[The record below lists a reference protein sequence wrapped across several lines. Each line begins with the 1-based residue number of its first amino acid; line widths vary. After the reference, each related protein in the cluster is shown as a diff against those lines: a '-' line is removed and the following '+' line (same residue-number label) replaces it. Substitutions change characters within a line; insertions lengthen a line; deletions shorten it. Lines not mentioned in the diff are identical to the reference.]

1 MLLYLIRDWEGMFLF
16 SFITNLQVVLIFM
29 PSNIILNIVRH
40 CSYFVGVSVLFFILI
55 SPTLVLLNIMVKV
68 CAPQIFYAVER
79 SQKGW

>member
-1 MLLYLIRDWEGMFLF
+1 MFLF

-55 SPTLVLLNIMVKV
+55 SPTLVLLNSVVKV
-68 CAPQIFYAVER
+68 CAPQIFCAVER
-79 SQKGW
+79 SQKG

>member
-16 SFITNLQVVLIFM
+16 SFITDLQVVLIFL

>member
-1 MLLYLIRDWEGMFLF
+1 MFLF
-16 SFITNLQVVLIFM
+16 SFITDLQVVLIFM

-55 SPTLVLLNIMVKV
+55 SPTLVLLNSVVKV

-79 SQKGW
+79 SQKG